1 MIKRATWFVVAIA
14 LLGSVQSESLS
25 ILASRNLGGDVS
37 SFLGVGKIAATLKGN
52 QVPSILIDL
61 GGALSPSEQTFNH
74 RRNGS
79 LTVDLMNKAGHS
91 AWFLAGRDLV
101 WLNQLTFF
109 LRRTDFPVL
118 AANLHRPETGRH
130 LFQVQPYTVIRSSS
144 KRIGLIGL
152 TERTDGVLASDPVS
166 AAKYYATILDEISDL
181 VIVVSSAGPA
191 TDQVIVESVPAVDLV
206 IGEGSENRVTQ
217 IDSSGWVIV
226 IERLDGLC
234 GIDLT
239 IQDGVITDAATN
251 TISIPQVTHEAIQQ
265 AFVGWTAD
273 LEGEPV
279 SLGTVI
285 GHSDGGFQAALT
297 SPLGYLVAD
306 VMRKA
311 AATDGALVRTDHF
324 PADFVTGDV
333 TVYDLYRAYPLP
345 FTTGVLSLKGQEL
358 TRLLQLVDGNLRYI
372 PSGISAVYSQNDAG
386 LVESSIGGKP
396 IDPRVD
402 YTIAVEMGALSGDL
416 LAGIR
421 AKDTGALVRDLL
433 GKHIRTTGSIKG
445 VVDGRIQRR

>member
-1 MIKRATWFVVAIA
+1 MIKRMTWFVVVLA
-14 LLGSVQSESLS
+14 LSGSVQSESLS

-37 SFLGVGKIAATLKGN
+37 RILGVGNIASTLKGN

-61 GGALSPSEQTFNH
+61 GGALSPGEQTFNH

-79 LTVDLMNKAGHS
+79 LTVDLMNKAGYA

-101 WLNQLTFF
+101 WSNQLTRF

-152 TERTDGVLASDPVS
+152 AERTDGVLASNPVS

-181 VIVVSSAGPA
+181 VIVVSSAGPEIDRA
-191 TDQVIVESVPAVDLV
+191 IVESVPAVDLV
-206 IGEGSENRVTQ
+206 IGEGTENLVTH
-217 IDSSGWVIV
+217 IDSTGWVIA

-251 TISIPQVTHEAIQQ
+251 AISIPQVTHEAIQQ

-311 AATDGALVRTDHF
+311 AATDGALVRADHF

-333 TVYDLYRAYPLP
+333 TVYDLCRAYPLP
-345 FTTGVLSLKGQEL
+345 FTTGVISLKGQEL

-372 PSGISAVYSQNDAG
+372 PSGISVVYSQDDAG
-386 LVESSIGGKP
+386 LVEASIGGKP

-402 YTIAVEMGALSGDL
+402 YTIALEMGALSGDL
-416 LAGIR
+416 PSGIR
-421 AKDTGALVRDLL
+421 ARDTGEFVRDLL
-433 GKHIRTTGSIKG
+433 GKHVRTSESFKG